1 MKRIIYIIGLLLFLS
16 GCSVFSPSRMLR
28 QAKYPV
34 SNFSDTV
41 KFQEYKI
48 AANDLLQIEV
58 YSNNGEKII
67 DPFAEKENT
76 ESNNNSY
83 LVEFDGTIKV
93 PMLGRISMAGQTL
106 REAEL
111 FLENKFKNYIVD
123 PFVSIKILN
132 HRVIIFPGGE
142 GSQAVV
148 VTLDNPNTTVLEALA
163 KAGGINDGKAKKIKL
178 IRGDLKNPTVYHIDL
193 STVEGMTQANLV
205 LQANDIIYVEP
216 RAKVTEKIALRITPY
231 ISILTAAILIYSL
244 FTK

>member
-1 MKRIIYIIGLLLFLS
+1 
-16 GCSVFSPSRMLR
+16 MLR
-28 QAKYPV
+28 QAKYPIT
-34 SNFSDTV
+34 NFSDTV

-76 ESNNNSY
+76 ESNNNNY
-83 LVEFDGTIKV
+83 LVEFDGSIKV
-93 PMLGRISMAGQTL
+93 PMLGRISMAGQTI
-106 REAEL
+106 REAEV

-123 PFVSIKILN
+123 PFVTLKILN

-148 VTLDNPNTTVLEALA
+148 VSLDNPNTTVLEALA

-178 IRGDLKNPTVYHIDL
+178 IRGDLKNPTVYHINL
-193 STVEGMTQANLV
+193 STVEGMTQANMV

-216 RAKVTEKIALRITPY
+216 RAKVPEKIALQITPY
-231 ISILTAAILIYSL
+231 ISLLTAAILIYSL
-244 FTK
+244 FIK

>member
-34 SNFSDTV
+34 SNFSDTI

-67 DPFAEKENT
+67 DPFADKESSET
-76 ESNNNSY
+76 KDNNY
-83 LVEFDGTIKV
+83 LVEYDGTIKV
-93 PMLGRISMAGQTL
+93 PMLGRILIEGQTL
-106 REAEL
+106 REAEV
-111 FLENKFKNYIVD
+111 FLENKLKNYLVD
-123 PFVSIKILN
+123 PFVKLKILN

-148 VTLDNPNTTVLEALA
+148 VPLDNPNTTILEALA

-216 RAKVTEKIALRITPY
+216 RSKVTEKIALKITPY
-231 ISILTAAILIYSL
+231 LSILTAVVLIYSL
-244 FTK
+244 FSK